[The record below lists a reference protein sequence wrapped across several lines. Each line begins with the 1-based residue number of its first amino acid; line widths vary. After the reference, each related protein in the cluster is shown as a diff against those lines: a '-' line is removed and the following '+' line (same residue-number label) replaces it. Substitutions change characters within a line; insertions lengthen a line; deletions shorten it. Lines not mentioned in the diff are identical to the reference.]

1 MRSIASDLERLG
13 MNIIEPTE
21 RIGGTPS
28 SSARRWVPDRAPQGE
43 MLPTSERVPEPE
55 TPAPGALA
63 HIVLRDAVL
72 RGFSPE
78 PSAIAE

>member
-1 MRSIASDLERLG
+1 MRSIASDLEQLG
-13 MNIIEPTE
+13 MDIIEPTE
-21 RIGGTPS
+21 PIGGTPS
-28 SSARRWVPDRAPQGE
+28 GSAHRWVPDWAPQAGE
-43 MLPTSERVPEPE
+43 LPISERAPEPE